1 MPVSD
6 LLKDVYFFK
15 NFSADEL
22 KSIEPMCERT
32 KCPAHHT
39 IFNSG
44 DPAAKMFLVEVG
56 TVSLIKNEKIIA
68 NVGKGGMFGEMPFLD
83 DGDRSTKAQTLE
95 ETHLIEIPYTKL
107 TQFLL
112 NNPETA
118 LKFYTTFARY
128 VSKRL
133 RNALEA

>member
-1 MPVSD
+1 MATHD

-22 KSIEPMCERT
+22 KLIEPICERT
-32 KCPAHHT
+32 KYPAHHV

-44 DPAAKMFLVEVG
+44 DAAAKMFLVEVG
-56 TVSLIKNEKIIA
+56 TIHLNKNDKTIA

-83 DGDRSTKAQTLE
+83 DGTRSTSAQTTE

-107 TQFLL
+107 TQF
-112 NNPETA
+112 
-118 LKFYTTFARY
+118 Y
-128 VSKRL
+128 
-133 RNALEA
+133 

>member
-1 MPVSD
+1 MPIHE

-15 NFSADEL
+15 NFSTDEL
-22 KSIEPMCERT
+22 KLIEPICVRT
-32 KCPAHHT
+32 KYAAQHL

-44 DPAAKMFLVEVG
+44 DPASKMFLIEVG
-56 TVSLIKNEKIIA
+56 TVNLIKNNKIIA
-68 NVGKGGMFGEMPFLD
+68 SIGKGGMFGEMPFLD
-83 DGDRSTKAQTLE
+83 DGNRSTSAQTLE
-95 ETHLIEIPYTKL
+95 ETHLIEIPYIKMAQL
-107 TQFLL
+107 LL

-133 RNALEA
+133 RNTLEE